1 MSSPSYAIMRFAKYK
16 GPEIGRIEAHN
27 ERTKEKYASNPDI
40 DCSRSGL
47 NCHLVHP
54 PQHYRAKAERQIADA
69 GCRVRSD
76 SIRLVE
82 VLFTVSTG
90 YFDDKSPDE
99 IRTYYERSLA
109 FLQEHQRSE
118 TIVSA
123 VIHMDEG
130 TPHMHVVFVPL
141 TADKRLSAKDI
152 IGNRKKL
159 IQWQDEYYEY
169 MSARYPELC
178 RGESAAQT
186 GRTHMTVQEFKNF
199 TKDIRKMTK
208 LADKVEM
215 LLSGA
220 NLLNSKNRLEQ
231 LVPMVK
237 DLLLRFG
244 RMKTQLGQYQEAF
257 TSVMPENERLKKE
270 NEKLDSTCRAY
281 HSRDFS
287 NMSAIQQL
295 EQRCLRYEQQ
305 LSAIPAGVVARY
317 SQQQR
322 KAQKEANVYGQ
333 QGKRE
338 GRMDQYNARE

>member
-27 ERTKEKYASNPDI
+27 ERAKEKYASNPDI
-40 DCSRSGL
+40 DRSRSDL
-47 NCHLVHP
+47 NCHLIHP
-54 PQHYRAKAERQIADA
+54 PQQYRAEAERQIADA

-99 IRTYYERSLA
+99 ICAYYERSLA
-109 FLQEHQRSE
+109 FLKERQGTD

-186 GRTHMTVQEFKNF
+186 ERTHMTVQEFKEF

-208 LADKVEM
+208 LADKVEV

-220 NLLNSKNRLEQ
+220 NLLNSKSRLE
-231 LVPMVK
+231 
-237 DLLLRFG
+237 
-244 RMKTQLGQYQEAF
+244 
-257 TSVMPENERLKKE
+257 
-270 NEKLDSTCRAY
+270 
-281 HSRDFS
+281 
-287 NMSAIQQL
+287 
-295 EQRCLRYEQQ
+295 
-305 LSAIPAGVVARY
+305 
-317 SQQQR
+317 
-322 KAQKEANVYGQ
+322 
-333 QGKRE
+333 
-338 GRMDQYNARE
+338 

>member
-27 ERTKEKYASNPDI
+27 ERAKEKYASNPDI
-40 DCSRSGL
+40 DRSRSDL
-47 NCHLVHP
+47 NCHLIHP
-54 PQHYRAKAERQIADA
+54 PQHYRAEAERQIADA

-123 VIHMDEG
+123 MIHMDEG

-141 TADKRLSAKDI
+141 TVDKRLSAKDI

-169 MSARYPELC
+169 MSVRYPELC

-186 GRTHMTVQEFKNF
+186 GRTHMTAQEFKEF

-208 LADKVEM
+208 L
-215 LLSGA
+215 LT
-220 NLLNSKNRLEQ
+220 RW
-231 LVPMVK
+231 
-237 DLLLRFG
+237 
-244 RMKTQLGQYQEAF
+244 
-257 TSVMPENERLKKE
+257 
-270 NEKLDSTCRAY
+270 
-281 HSRDFS
+281 
-287 NMSAIQQL
+287 
-295 EQRCLRYEQQ
+295 RCC
-305 LSAIPAGVVARY
+305 
-317 SQQQR
+317 
-322 KAQKEANVYGQ
+322 
-333 QGKRE
+333 
-338 GRMDQYNARE
+338 

>member
-27 ERTKEKYASNPDI
+27 ERAKEKYASNPDI
-40 DCSRSGL
+40 DRSRSGL
-47 NCHLVHP
+47 NCHLVYP
-54 PQHYRAKAERQIADA
+54 PQHYHAEAERQIADA

-123 VIHMDEG
+123 MIHMDEG

-169 MSARYPELC
+169 MSVRYPELC

-186 GRTHMTVQEFKNF
+186 GRTHMTVQEFKEF

-208 LADKVEM
+208 LADKVEV

-220 NLLNSKNRLEQ
+220 NLLNSKSRLE
-231 LVPMVK
+231 
-237 DLLLRFG
+237 
-244 RMKTQLGQYQEAF
+244 
-257 TSVMPENERLKKE
+257 
-270 NEKLDSTCRAY
+270 
-281 HSRDFS
+281 
-287 NMSAIQQL
+287 
-295 EQRCLRYEQQ
+295 
-305 LSAIPAGVVARY
+305 
-317 SQQQR
+317 
-322 KAQKEANVYGQ
+322 
-333 QGKRE
+333 
-338 GRMDQYNARE
+338 

>member
-1 MSSPSYAIMRFAKYK
+1 MSAPSYAIMRFAKYK

-54 PQHYRAKAERQIADA
+54 PQHYRAEAERQIADA

-152 IGNRKKL
+152 IGNRKKRV
-159 IQWQDEYYEY
+159 YV
-169 MSARYPELC
+169 SA
-178 RGESAAQT
+178 
-186 GRTHMTVQEFKNF
+186 
-199 TKDIRKMTK
+199 
-208 LADKVEM
+208 
-215 LLSGA
+215 LSGA
-220 NLLNSKNRLEQ
+220 LPR
-231 LVPMVK
+231 
-237 DLLLRFG
+237 R
-244 RMKTQLGQYQEAF
+244 
-257 TSVMPENERLKKE
+257 
-270 NEKLDSTCRAY
+270 
-281 HSRDFS
+281 
-287 NMSAIQQL
+287 I
-295 EQRCLRYEQQ
+295 RCADRTYPHDRTG
-305 LSAIPAGVVARY
+305 I
-317 SQQQR
+317 
-322 KAQKEANVYGQ
+322 
-333 QGKRE
+333 
-338 GRMDQYNARE
+338 

>member
-16 GPEIGRIEAHN
+16 GLEIGRIETHN
-27 ERTKEKYASNPDI
+27 ERTKEKYASNQDI

-54 PQHYRAKAERQIADA
+54 PQYYRAEAERQIADA

-118 TIVSA
+118 TIASA

-199 TKDIRKMTK
+199 TRDIRKMTR
-208 LADKVEM
+208 LADKVEALM
-215 LLSGA
+215 SGA

-257 TSVMPENERLKKE
+257 TSVMA
-270 NEKLDSTCRAY
+270 EK
-281 HSRDFS
+281 
-287 NMSAIQQL
+287 
-295 EQRCLRYEQQ
+295 
-305 LSAIPAGVVARY
+305 
-317 SQQQR
+317 
-322 KAQKEANVYGQ
+322 
-333 QGKRE
+333 GK
-338 GRMDQYNARE
+338 

>member
-27 ERTKEKYASNPDI
+27 ERAKEKYASNPDI
-40 DCSRSGL
+40 DRSRSDL
-47 NCHLVHP
+47 NCHLIHP
-54 PQHYRAKAERQIADA
+54 PQHYRAEAERQIADA

-123 VIHMDEG
+123 MIHMDEG

-169 MSARYPELC
+169 MSVRYPELC
-178 RGESAAQT
+178 RGEAAAQT

-199 TKDIRKMTK
+199 TKEIRKMAK
-208 LADKVEM
+208 LADKVEA
-215 LLSGA
+215 LLNGV
-220 NLLNSKNRLEQ
+220 NLLNGKSRLEQ
-231 LVPMVK
+231 LVPLVK

-244 RMKTQLGQYQEAF
+244 KMKNQLGQYQEAF
-257 TSVMPENERLKKE
+257 TSIMEL
-270 NEKLDSTCRAY
+270 
-281 HSRDFS
+281 
-287 NMSAIQQL
+287 
-295 EQRCLRYEQQ
+295 
-305 LSAIPAGVVARY
+305 
-317 SQQQR
+317 
-322 KAQKEANVYGQ
+322 
-333 QGKRE
+333 
-338 GRMDQYNARE
+338 